1 MFSLQLGTDINE
13 HFPQTKQ
20 FNKTQFNPNPKIT
33 NPKHSNTHREKA
45 QMLKRVYY
53 NQEIKPKV
61 NNHSNIKQHTHHKT
75 TKAQKGILQSQ
86 FNQYPIQLS
95 PKSPIF
101 MPIQHN
107 PTSQTSKT
115 KQPQQIN
122 SNKKRHRESVCV
134 PEGVGNRRET

>member
-1 MFSLQLGTDINE
+1 
-13 HFPQTKQ
+13 
-20 FNKTQFNPNPKIT
+20 
-33 NPKHSNTHREKA
+33 
-45 QMLKRVYY
+45 MLRRVYY

-86 FNQYPIQLS
+86 FNQYPVQLS

-134 PEGVGNRRET
+134 PEGVGNRRETQVQRSREAATAVDPCTTACSPASMIFPGALAFTSIVFFFFN

>member
-1 MFSLQLGTDINE
+1 MSTFHKQSSLTKPNLT
-13 HFPQTKQ
+13 QT
-20 FNKTQFNPNPKIT
+20 PKSQILST
-33 NPKHSNTHREKA
+33 VTHTEKA
-45 QMLKRVYY
+45 QMLKGVYS